1 MATDNTHGQLDGEPK
16 AVSLGSKPITPRR
29 KSKRSWLGF
38 FRDILI
44 YFMVYLVV
52 SGISIGPFF
61 WYWYGAVHADG
72 SKWVARFYQPL
83 AFLCDVCPPLSRLIN
98 AWVNWWIL

>member
-1 MATDNTHGQLDGEPK
+1 MTTDHTPGKFDGEPNT
-16 AVSLGSKPITPRR
+16 VSLEKKPYSSLRP
-29 KSKRSWLGF
+29 KRSWLGF
-38 FRDILI
+38 FRDIVI

-52 SGISIGPFF
+52 SGITIGPFF

-72 SKWVARFYQPL
+72 SKWIARFYQPL
-83 AFLCDVCPPLSRLIN
+83 AFLCEIYPPLGRLVN